1 MGNATVHPTSLWLPK
16 KCPKNRPFFEKFD
29 IHAGALETYTYFSRQ
44 ASRSAVEKGVLSL
57 HGQPPPPG

>member
-29 IHAGALETYTYFSRQ
+29 ITPERWKPAPTFRGKSISR
-44 ASRSAVEKGVLSL
+44 
-57 HGQPPPPG
+57 